1 MRWSAMILTA
11 RVIVLTVVA
20 SSTAAGQTPPAPQP
34 GAKPVLEWRVLGP
47 LSTSSRPTY
56 YRAQL
61 EVDYLA
67 AAGGEPAT
75 RVGFDAPV
83 EFEGRRF
90 AWQPLRADSTGHGAF
105 SSVFPG
111 AAGPAVFYAA
121 ALVDSPGGRALL
133 RLSAVSSTRVWLN
146 GRLVTDILNPIREL
160 NTESV
165 TVPVQLAAG
174 SNLLLLKVS
183 QGARKP
189 ALFGAA
195 LLPGQT
201 LAQLMLSW
209 LPFLLVA
216 LLWAAVTVAAS
227 KLRRPVA
234 DPYPAGRLVCLDAL
248 RGFDMFWIT
257 GGGLV
262 VMLLAEKSGNY
273 ALLEQLDHQTWN
285 GFHFWDLIFPLF
297 LFIVGTAIPYAFAT
311 RLATGGSRRTL
322 YAHVFKRALS
332 IFLVGLLLAGG
343 LKRIGLGD
351 LRVAGVLQR
360 IAICYCASSL
370 LYVHLGVKRI
380 IGVSVAILLGY
391 WAVMALVPVPGV
403 GAGVYLPD
411 LNLANWLDRQ
421 YLPGRMYQGTWDNEG
436 ILSTFPAV
444 VTCLLGVLAGVWLR
458 SSRAETRKV
467 LGLVAAGAAS
477 IAVGWIWNLWLPV
490 NKLLWT
496 SSYVLVAG
504 GWSLL
509 LLALFY
515 WVIDVRRW
523 RGWSFPFV
531 VVGANAIAVYAF
543 EGFISFRE
551 VAARLAGGPIASA
564 FGSYQGVWLALV
576 TYALTWGALYWLYKR
591 RIFIKL

>member
-1 MRWSAMILTA
+1 MRWSAIILTA
-11 RVIVLTVVA
+11 RVIVLAAVA
-20 SSTAAGQTPPAPQP
+20 NGTAAGQTPPAPQP
-34 GAKPVLEWRVLGP
+34 DAKPVLEWRVLGP
-47 LSTSSRPTY
+47 LSTSSRSTY

-67 AAGGEPAT
+67 ATGGERTAHL
-75 RVGFDAPV
+75 VFDAPV
-83 EFEGRRF
+83 DFEGRRYD
-90 AWQPLRADSTGHGAF
+90 WQPLRADSTGHGDF
-105 SSVFPG
+105 SSAFPG

-121 ALVDSPGGRALL
+121 ALVDSPGGPALL
-133 RLSAVSSTRVWLN
+133 KLSAVSSTRVWLN
-146 GRLVTDILNPIREL
+146 GRQVTDILNPIREL

-165 TVPVQLAAG
+165 MVPVQLTAG
-174 SNLLLLKVS
+174 ANLLLLKVS
-183 QGARKP
+183 QGAKKP
-189 ALFGAA
+189 AQFAAA
-195 LLPGQT
+195 LLPRQT
-201 LAQLMLSW
+201 PAQLILSW

-216 LLWAAVTVAAS
+216 ALWAVVTVAAT
-227 KLRRPVA
+227 KLRRPVP
-234 DPYPAGRLVCLDAL
+234 DPHPAGRLVCLDAL

-297 LFIVGTAIPYAFAT
+297 LFIVGAAIPFAFAK
-311 RLATGGSRRTL
+311 RLEAGGSRRAL
-322 YAHVFKRALS
+322 YVHVVKRSLA
-332 IFLVGLLLAGG
+332 IFAVGLLLAGG
-343 LKRIGLGD
+343 MKRIGLGD
-351 LRVAGVLQR
+351 LRIAGVLQR
-360 IAICYCASSL
+360 IAIGYCVSSL
-370 LYVHLGVKRI
+370 LYVHLSVKKI
-380 IGVSVAILLGY
+380 VWLSVAILLGY

-411 LNLANWLDRQ
+411 LNLANWLDRR

-436 ILSTFPAV
+436 ILSTFPSI

-458 SSRAETRKV
+458 SSRAETRKT
-467 LGLVAAGAAS
+467 LGLVAAGVAS

-515 WVIDVRRW
+515 WVIDVKQW

-531 VVGANAIAVYAF
+531 VIGANAIAVYAF

-551 VAARLAGGPIASA
+551 VAARLAGGPVASA

-576 TYALTWGALYWLYKR
+576 TYALTWGALYWLYDR